1 MKDDNELI
9 PMLALIGFVLIS
21 LCTGAL
27 FLIGNLLAQWLTQ

>member
-1 MKDDNELI
+1 MKDDNLA
-9 PMLALIGFVLIS
+9 PLLALIGFVLIS